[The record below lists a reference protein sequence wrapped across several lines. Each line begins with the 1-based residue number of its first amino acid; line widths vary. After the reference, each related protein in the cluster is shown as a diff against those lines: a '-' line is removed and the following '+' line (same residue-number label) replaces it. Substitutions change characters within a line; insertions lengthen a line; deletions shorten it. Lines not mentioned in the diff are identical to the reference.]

1 MVETFTTDFVSVED
15 GDVTPFTPQELVQQN
30 ALIDVVNAEAQ
41 WRGVSSTEFNIER
54 DSRTNTD
61 SGSAVIREFNVE
73 NENIETGRT
82 VGETVTES
90 DTKRETIRRESEELE
105 ADELNDFDLS
115 APFPEDPSS
124 KYPNAD
130 VELERVEAEFFSEL
144 INDTSISIDGISYD
158 SEPYLPTVTERSDIG
173 AVDTETYISY
183 NTGDPSVKKIG
194 GYVQY
199 IGDEFW
205 YDFWY
210 DNATIARGPRSV
222 LDIGLSDR
230 DPDPIIKFIVEATL
244 VYTVTTREQEVE
256 REKISLVYPSVP
268 SGATFDR
275 HVILK
280 YINGNFEDSE
290 YIYSNKAGEVY
301 TELTTEKVNSKKEIR
316 IITEGTKRET
326 VSQEASVSYPDIED
340 TFSFDRHEIEV
351 VEDGDTVISDTVYE
365 NRIGET
371 ISRTSDKPTESV
383 SITAT
388 TFYSK
393 TTSNTLNTTSPSIQS
408 EYLPE
413 RINTDSV
420 SLLFD
425 TSGSAD
431 QTEQEEI
438 GRRIVRQLGDSS
450 QVSVVDFD
458 YDAVELVGLDSLES
472 NRNDVIDAINQLDAD
487 GGTDIGVGLNAAADS
502 LNGNDGTIVLITD
515 GEAGDDPISIAEEI
529 GGTGI
534 QIVTIQVGDGNREL
548 LEQIAS
554 VSDGVFFDGS
564 IDTELFGTVLNDNEL
579 SQWKELNGVT
589 REEQVFTHSIE
600 GSGLAEF
607 RFRFDWEYLT
617 PEPTFGTTGLY
628 DESAGVWREVAVANE
643 EDSALQYTHVQ
654 VFNDEQDEWG
664 ALDVVDLSNENA
676 IEAFQFYDED
686 AGWLAPRQ
694 FNTV

>member
-1 MVETFTTDFVSVED
+1 MVETFTTDFISVEN

-30 ALIDVVNAEAQ
+30 ALIEIVSAEAQ
-41 WRGVSSTEFNIER
+41 WRGVSDTEFNTETGSDTSSDSESAFIDVDRRSNTSADTGQTTGTVTTDSTTKTDSNFGSTREGVENSLSVDKPPDPRSQYPNAKVEPVSIEANYYVDEDSGGDDR
-54 DSRTNTD
+54 GVEVRWDDDPYNAGNYDSRTRINIDGGTRRRVGGYSQKIQSWSQYD
-61 SGSAVIREFNVE
+61 SFDGAQIKYIDRGYPFGTNS
-73 NENIETGRT
+73 
-82 VGETVTES
+82 
-90 DTKRETIRRESEELE
+90 LE
-105 ADELNDFDLS
+105 AD
-115 APFPEDPSS
+115 
-124 KYPNAD
+124 
-130 VELERVEAEFFSEL
+130 
-144 INDTSISIDGISYD
+144 
-158 SEPYLPTVTERSDIG
+158 VTL
-173 AVDTETYISY
+173 TY
-183 NTGDPSVKKIG
+183 
-194 GYVQY
+194 
-199 IGDEFW
+199 
-205 YDFWY
+205 
-210 DNATIARGPRSV
+210 R
-222 LDIGLSDR
+222 
-230 DPDPIIKFIVEATL
+230 
-244 VYTVTTREQEVE
+244 VTTREQE
-256 REKISLVYPSVP
+256 
-268 SGATFDR
+268 
-275 HVILK
+275 
-280 YINGNFEDSE
+280 IN
-290 YIYSNKAGEVY
+290 
-301 TELTTEKVNSKKEIR
+301 
-316 IITEGTKRET
+316 RET
-326 VSQEASVSYPDIED
+326 VSVVYPSTPSGADFDYHQITVFVNNNFESSERVYSNKSGQVYSEITPPDAGDTKRIEIITRGTDRDTISQTARVQYPDVPD
-340 TFSFDRHEIEV
+340 TFSFDRHEVEV
-351 VEDGDTVISDTVYE
+351 IDDGRTVINETIYE
-365 NRIGET
+365 NRVGET
-371 ISRTSDKPTESV
+371 ISRTSNKPTEPV
-383 SITAT
+383 SITIT
-388 TFYSK
+388 TYYSK
-393 TTSNTLNTTSPSIQS
+393 VVQNTIRTTNPSVEG
-408 EYLPE
+408 EYLSE

-458 YDAVELVGLDSLES
+458 YDAVELVGLDRLES
-472 NRNDVIDAINQLDAD
+472 NRNDVIDAINQIDAD

-502 LNGNDGTIVLITD
+502 LSGNDGTIVLITD
-515 GEAGDDPISIAEEI
+515 GEAGDDPISTAEEI

-589 REEQVFTHSIE
+589 RDEQTFIHSIE

-628 DESAGVWREVAVANE
+628 DDSAGVWREVAVANE